1 MTPRM
6 IQVGTGGFGAS
17 WCRNFLPPNIDAG
30 LLEVMAAVDT
40 NPVAL
45 ANARKG
51 RRSGRYGALERP
63 AVAGG
68 PPVDIIATEVTNSLP
83 YT

>member
-17 WCRNFLPPNIDAG
+17 WCRNILPPNIDAG

-51 RRSGRYGALERP
+51 RTFGSLRSA
-63 AVAGG
+63 
-68 PPVDIIATEVTNSLP
+68 
-83 YT
+83 